1 MNRTLIR
8 LLAGAGLAVAAGPAF
23 ADQACLDAWTKDVQ
37 PIVNRCVGCHQNAAP
52 AGKLSLQKGAA
63 PANLIWVTAGEAPLP
78 YVTPGEPSKSYLWHK
93 LKGTHKD
100 VGGSG
105 AQMPLGGKL
114 GEKELGIIEAWITGC
129 VEPAPAGMDVAASS
143 EAPAS
148 SEAMSSEAMS
158 SESASTEASSAAQ

>member
-1 MNRTLIR
+1 MPHKFIR
-8 LLAGAGLAVAAGPAF
+8 LIAGAGLALAAGPAF

-37 PIVNRCVGCHQNAAP
+37 PITNRCVGCHQNAAP
-52 AGKLSLQKGAA
+52 AGKLSLQKGTA

-78 YVTPGEPSKSYLWHK
+78 YVTPGDPSKSYLWHK
-93 LKGTHKD
+93 LKGTQKD

-114 GEKELGIIEAWITGC
+114 GEKELGIIEAWITAC

-143 EAPAS
+143 EAPPS
-148 SEAMSSEAMS
+148 SET
-158 SESASTEASSAAQ
+158 SAASSAAQ